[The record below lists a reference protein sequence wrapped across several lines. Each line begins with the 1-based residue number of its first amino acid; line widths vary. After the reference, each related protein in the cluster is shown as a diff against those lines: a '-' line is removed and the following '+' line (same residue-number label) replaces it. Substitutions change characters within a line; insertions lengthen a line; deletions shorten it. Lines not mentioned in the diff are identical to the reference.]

1 MRRLTTLLTLIAGL
15 ALPMAAA
22 AHVSEQAL
30 VLLLPTDL
38 YITGG
43 VVAVAASILLVALV
57 PGGALERA
65 WRAPRLIPVL
75 PLGAQHAFSLV
86 STVLFATL
94 VWIGWTGPRDPLSNS
109 LVLMIWTGWWII
121 LVGAVALIGNPWPAL
136 NPWSGLYRL
145 LMGASPR
152 ALLALPQGVWP
163 AVVLYLAFAWFA
175 IVDPAP
181 TDPARLAVVAGGY
194 WLITMAATIV
204 FGPAW
209 LERGEVFGVLFAQL
223 ARVSPFGARH
233 DGRMGLPGWDLGAAP
248 TVSAGVFALVILGAG
263 SFDGFKE
270 TFTWMGWM
278 GINPL
283 EFPGRTAVMGSSTG
297 GLLAFTAGL
306 TLAFAAVTTLGALM
320 AGLNARAAF
329 LALAPSILPIAW
341 GYHTAH
347 FWVAFL
353 VDGQY
358 LLAALGDPLARGWNL
373 FGLGDTRV
381 TTGFLNTPDSVRV
394 IWLTQ
399 AGVVVAGHI
408 LAVLVAHRAALRLCT
423 SPRAAVLL
431 QVPLGAFMIAYTF
444 FGLWLLATP
453 RGM

>member
-1 MRRLTTLLTLIAGL
+1 MHRLSTLLTLIGSL
-15 ALPMAAA
+15 ALPTQAA

-30 VLLLPTDL
+30 VLLLPTGH
-38 YITGG
+38 YIAGG
-43 VVAVAASILLVALV
+43 VMAVAASILLVALV
-57 PGGALERA
+57 PGRALEAA
-65 WRAPRLIPVL
+65 WRARPVL
-75 PLGAQHAFSLV
+75 PILPDGARQAISLCATAV
-86 STVLFATL
+86 FAAL
-94 VWIGWTGPRDPLSNS
+94 VWIGWNGPRDPLTNS

-121 LVGAVALIGNPWPAL
+121 LVGAVAAIGNPWPAL
-136 NPWSGLYRL
+136 NPWSGLTRL
-145 LMGASPR
+145 LLGPSPR
-152 ALLALPQGVWP
+152 ALLPLPQGCWP
-163 AVVLYLAFAWFA
+163 AVALYVAFAWFA

-181 TDPARLAVVAGGY
+181 TDPARLAVVAGAY
-194 WLITMAATIV
+194 WLFTLAATIV

-209 LERGEVFGVLFAQL
+209 LDRAEVFGVLFAQL

-233 DGRMGLPGWDLGAAP
+233 DGHVGLPGWDLRAA
-248 TVSAGVFALVILGAG
+248 TGISAAVFALVVLGAG

-270 TFTWMGWM
+270 TFTWLGWT
-278 GINPL
+278 GVNPL
-283 EFPGRTAVMGSSTG
+283 EFPGRTAVMPASTA
-297 GLLAFTAGL
+297 GLIAFTAGL
-306 TLAFAAVTTLGALM
+306 TLFFAAITTLGARM
-320 AGLNARAAF
+320 AGVSARAAF

-347 FWVAFL
+347 FWISFL

-373 FGLGDTRV
+373 LGLGDTRV
-381 TTGFLNTPDSVRV
+381 TTGFLNRTDSVRV

-408 LAVLVAHRAALRLCT
+408 LAVLVAHRAALKLCAT
-423 SPRAAVLL
+423 PRGAVLVQL
-431 QVPLGAFMIAYTF
+431 PLGIFMIFYTF